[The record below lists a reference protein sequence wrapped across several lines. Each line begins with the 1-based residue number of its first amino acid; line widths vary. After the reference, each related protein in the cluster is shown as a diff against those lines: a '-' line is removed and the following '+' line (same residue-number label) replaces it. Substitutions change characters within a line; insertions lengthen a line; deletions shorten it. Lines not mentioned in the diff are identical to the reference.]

1 MDAYSDSVVRKK
13 SGSTTKSRPEEES
26 KKITKGKKASLWA
39 LSGLRS
45 LDIELTDTGN
55 AVEFYNLGEQPV
67 LTATIVHQSRMNWIA
82 IALAFLIAAVGVS
95 LTNGN
100 FKSKVTFVVTILL
113 LASLVPLAGA
123 FVYTLSLIHI

>member
-1 MDAYSDSVVRKK
+1 MEPDSLELPMDAFEDSVVEKK
-13 SGSTTKSRPEEES
+13 SGATTKSRPEEETDK

-67 LTATIVHQSRMNWIA
+67 LMATIVHQSRMNWIA
-82 IALAFLIAAVGVS
+82 IALAFL
-95 LTNGN
+95 
-100 FKSKVTFVVTILL
+100 
-113 LASLVPLAGA
+113 
-123 FVYTLSLIHI
+123 LSLIHI